1 MPEKTRPF
9 SLALAVIAVMGSA
22 FAGVSSAQAASQ
34 VYNPCQRL
42 SAGQVKYS
50 SFGANRVTF
59 ATADSRDSNRVT
71 ITGCVRSG
79 NQYIQEW
86 QDWGYAGLKG
96 FAPPGLTWEDT
107 YKSPSGSYSVTEALG
122 RSNPGTALA
131 YHTVNSNSRW
141 GGEFG
146 PTYNQYF
153 EGRGGPSD
161 ENLYTYMNQGYY
173 EQAAVINYNR
183 QPDMPVTQGASYAIF
198 LHAGRTTSAGCI
210 STSLEV
216 VNRFLRSNRPGDR
229 IIMGAVDDVFTPH
242 SSDPF
247 GAVTEKYAQS
257 GGPAGRL
264 GSPTSSETG
273 GLKDGGAFQNF
284 QGGAIIWSPGTG
296 ARFSWGAT
304 RDKWAST
311 GFENG
316 PLGYPITDE
325 VGGLKGGGVYQV
337 YQGGV
342 IMYSPASGARLSSFG
357 PIRDKWADT
366 GFENGVLGYPVS
378 DVITGLRNGGS
389 YQAYQHGGIFSSAA
403 TGTHAIT
410 HGING
415 KWRAQ
420 GAENGPL
427 GYPTADEVHG
437 IKDGGS
443 WQGFEGGAIMFS
455 PASGA
460 AISTGVIRDKWAS
473 TGFENGRM
481 GYPTTDVVTGLK
493 EGGSFQNY
501 QGGSILHTPA
511 HGAHLSIGAIRTI
524 WASLGFEH
532 GRMGYLTTD
541 EYLVPGGV
549 AQDYQGGVITAG
561 RWGVFPVS
569 GATADEFKA
578 NTWLGTAT
586 TGANPGKNGGT
597 WQGFEKGVI
606 MWSPASGAHISF
618 GPLRDVWAQHGY
630 ENGALGYP
638 TSNALDMNSGVYQTY
653 QGGIIFWSPST
664 AGHALLADYTKK
676 YNDVDGGGILGF
688 PTSGRVN
695 GLKEGGSYQNFQ
707 WGALISNPVVG
718 VRVSVGKTRE
728 AWAATGFEHGKLG
741 YPTTDNYVT
750 ADGSTVQDYQGG
762 RITVTR
768 DGTTKIEYG
777 VPAPAATVAPEAA
790 GPTPTSGTQAPS
802 TETSPAPTAIPTP
815 DRSSPAPTAIPT
827 PDPSSPTPTA
837 TSTKDP

>member
-1 MPEKTRPF
+1 MPGNSRPL
-9 SLALAVIAVMGSA
+9 SLAVAVLTVVGSA
-22 FAGVSSAQAASQ
+22 FVGVSSAAAAPQ

-59 ATADSRDSNRVT
+59 ATAETRESNRVT
-71 ITGCVRSG
+71 ITGCVRAG
-79 NQYIQEW
+79 NEYLQEW

-107 YKSPSGSYSVTEALG
+107 FKSPAGSYSVTEALG

-131 YHTVNSNSRW
+131 YHTVNPDSRW
-141 GGEFG
+141 GGEYG

-153 EGRGGPSD
+153 EGGGGPSD
-161 ENLYTYMNQGYY
+161 ENLYTFMNQGYY

-198 LHAGRTTSAGCI
+198 LHAGRATSAGCV

-216 VNRFLRSNRPGDR
+216 VTRFLRSSRPGDR
-229 IIMGAVDDVFTPH
+229 IIMGAADDVFTPH
-242 SSDPF
+242 SSNPF
-247 GAVTEKYAQS
+247 GALTEKYAQS

-284 QGGAIIWSPGTG
+284 QGGAIIWSPATG

-316 PLGYPITDE
+316 PLGYPTTDE
-325 VGGLKGGGVYQV
+325 VGGLRDGGVYQL

-357 PIRDKWADT
+357 PIRDKWAGT
-366 GFENGVLGYPVS
+366 GFENGVLGYPIS
-378 DVITGLRNGGS
+378 DVISGLKNGGS
-389 YQAYQHGGIFSSAA
+389 YQAYQNGGIFSAPA
-403 TGTHAIT
+403 TGTHAIS

-420 GAENGPL
+420 EAENGPL
-427 GYPTADEVHG
+427 GYPTTDEVHG
-437 IKDGGS
+437 LKDGGS
-443 WQGFEGGAIMFS
+443 WQGFEGGGIMFS

-460 AISTGVIRDKWAS
+460 TISTGVIREKWAS
-473 TGFENGRM
+473 TGFENGRL
-481 GYPTTDVVTGLK
+481 GYPTTDVITGLRD
-493 EGGSFQNY
+493 GGFYQNY
-501 QGGSILHTPA
+501 QGGAILHTPA
-511 HGAHLSIGAIRTI
+511 SGAHLSIGAIRTI
-524 WASLGFEH
+524 WASLGYEH

-541 EYLVPGGV
+541 EYPLPGGV
-549 AQDYQGGVITAG
+549 AQDYQGGLMTAG
-561 RWGVFPVS
+561 RWGVFPVM
-569 GATADEFKA
+569 GATAEEFKA
-578 NTWLGTAT
+578 NRWLGTAT
-586 TGANPGKNGGT
+586 TGAYPSKDGGT

-606 MWSPASGAHISF
+606 MWSPASGAHISS
-618 GPLRDVWAQHGY
+618 GATREAWARQGF

-638 TSNALDMNSGVYQTY
+638 TSNELGINSGVYQTY
-653 QGGIIFWSPST
+653 QGGTIFWSPST
-664 AGHALLADYTKK
+664 AAYALLADYTKK
-676 YNDVDGGGILGF
+676 YNDIQGAVALGF
-688 PTSGRVN
+688 PASDRVN
-695 GLKEGGSYQNFQ
+695 GLRQGGSYQNFQ
-707 WGALISNPVVG
+707 RGALISSPAVG

-728 AWAATGFEHGKLG
+728 AWAATGFEHGVLG

-762 RITVTR
+762 RITVSKDGATR
-768 DGTTKIEYG
+768 VEFG
-777 VPAPAATVAPEAA
+777 VPAMTTSAPEAGSPA
-790 GPTPTSGTQAPS
+790 QIASTPEPTTPS
-802 TETSPAPTAIPTP
+802 SPAPSASNPAPTE
-815 DRSSPAPTAIPT
+815 SSPAPTAVPT
-827 PDPSSPTPTA
+827 PEASSPAPTA
-837 TSTKDP
+837 TATKAP